1 MRREDSMIS
10 SRQLKKQLQ
19 KMKEQIQID
28 VMDWCS
34 SDFNSNDANFI
45 RCCISDYLPELLL
58 MEDEDIHKW
67 CVENGVHNFN
77 DLASMMC
84 ENLEI
89 DKEGE
94 I

>member
-1 MRREDSMIS
+1 MS
-10 SRQLKKQLQ
+10 SRNRSLQ
-19 KMKEQIQID
+19 KKLSKLKEKIIVED
-28 VMDWCS
+28 AMDWCIE
-34 SDFNSNDANFI
+34 FNSNDANFI
-45 RCCISDYLPELLL
+45 RCCIGDYMPELLL
-58 MEDEDIHKW
+58 MEDEEIHKW
-67 CVENGVHNFN
+67 CIETGVHNFN

>member
-1 MRREDSMIS
+1 MD
-10 SRQLKKQLQ
+10 LKKIKRML
-19 KMKEQIQID
+19 KAKTDYD
-28 VMDWCS
+28 VMDWCI
-34 SDFNSNDANFI
+34 DFNSNDANFI
-45 RCCISDYLPELLL
+45 VSCIGDYIPELQL
-58 MEDEDIHKW
+58 MSNEEIYKW
-67 CVENGVHNFN
+67 CVDNGVHNFN

>member
-1 MRREDSMIS
+1 MAVSKRNVLKQIKKIKERIVVEDA
-10 SRQLKKQLQ
+10 
-19 KMKEQIQID
+19 
-28 VMDWCS
+28 MDWCN
-34 SDFNSNDANFI
+34 DFNSNDANFI

-58 MEDEDIHKW
+58 MEDDEIQSW
-67 CVENGVHNFN
+67 CIDSGIHNFN